1 MPSPYPLRT
10 ERLVLRVMRTTDAAP
25 FAAYRNEP
33 EVARYQSWDLPFTEG
48 DALSVLSGQD
58 DRDDVTPGQWTQ
70 FAVERD
76 GELIGDVCA
85 HVDDSGG
92 VAEIGFTL
100 ARSEQGRGY
109 ASEAVRALVHDLV
122 QRVGVGRV
130 RAELDPEN
138 IASQRVLENVGLVFE
153 ATTRNSF
160 LWRGQWADSTTYG
173 ATAQECR
180 DWADRPQHPP
190 DEVRLVPLTLE
201 NNRSYYALR
210 THHSQERFVAPM
222 SWSFAD
228 ALFPEVIDGAP
239 VVPRLYGVEADGEP
253 VAFMMIAEV
262 TPAHPEPYL
271 WRLLVDRRHQRRGLG
286 RRALDLLCHQLL
298 AEGCTTL
305 VTSWVPGA
313 GTPAPF
319 YRKYGF
325 LETGETVDGE
335 TVVRLQMRGS
345 DPGDDR
351 S

>member
-10 ERLVLRVMRTTDAAP
+10 ERLVLRVMRTTDAER
-25 FAAYRNEP
+25 FAAYRNDP
-33 EVARYQSWDLPFTEG
+33 EVARYQSWNLPFTEQ
-48 DALSVLSGQD
+48 DAVSLLSAQD
-58 DRDDVTPGQWTQ
+58 NRDDVSPGQWTQ
-70 FAVERD
+70 LAIERD
-76 GELIGDVCA
+76 GELVGDVCA
-85 HVDDSGG
+85 HLDDTGG

-100 ARSEQGRGY
+100 ARNYQGRGY
-109 ASEAVRALVHDLV
+109 AAEAAQALVNDLV

-138 IASQRVLENVGLVFE
+138 VSSQRVLENVGLVFE
-153 ATTRNSF
+153 ATTKNSF
-160 LWRGQWADSTTYG
+160 LWRGQWADSMTYG

-180 DWADRPQHPP
+180 TWADRPDDSPNQL
-190 DEVRLVPLTLE
+190 RLVPLTLE
-201 NNRSYYALR
+201 NNRAYYALR

-262 TPAHPEPYL
+262 TPVHPEPYL
-271 WRLLVDRRHQRRGLG
+271 WRFLVDRRHQGRGVG
-286 RRALDLLCHQLL
+286 GRALDLLCDQLR
-298 AEGCTTL
+298 AEGCATL
-305 VTSWVPGA
+305 LTSWVPGP

-335 TVVRLQMRGS
+335 TVVRLQLPRPN
-345 DPGDDR
+345 PGQ
-351 S
+351 